1 MNAAIAIDRRGIAE
15 TPVEEA
21 SDLAQEAGTEEPL
34 GVEAEVEGT
43 DPTPPSFGAVQAVS
57 VPLAV
62 IAIFVLTTVS
72 MTAYRGDVVGAMGV
86 AVYLAIW
93 IGLGFG
99 FIFGGAYWAMRQP
112 HP

>member
-1 MNAAIAIDRRGIAE
+1 MNAAIAVDRRGIVE
-15 TPVEEA
+15 TPVEGS
-21 SDLAQEAGTEEPL
+21 SDLTPEVGVEVPL
-34 GVEAEVEGT
+34 EAEVEVEAT
-43 DPTPPSFGAVQAVS
+43 DSKPPSFGAVQAVS

-62 IAIFVLTTVS
+62 IAIFLITTVG

-86 AVYLAIW
+86 AAYLAIW